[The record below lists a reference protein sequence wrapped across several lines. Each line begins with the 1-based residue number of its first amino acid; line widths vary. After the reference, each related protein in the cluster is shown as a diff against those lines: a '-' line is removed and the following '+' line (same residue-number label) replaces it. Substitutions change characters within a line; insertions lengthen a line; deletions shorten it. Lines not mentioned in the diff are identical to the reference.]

1 MSSSFDISKFMTKI
15 NAKPDSRLTHI
26 IKAAHFH
33 KLSDDE
39 ITKAVKHILEKAE
52 SKPSDESNPESKPK
66 SKPSGECLQKA
77 ACFGYLKLAK
87 LLIEKGV
94 NVNTRDR
101 NRNTPLI
108 NACHTKHFEIARFLI
123 ESGAFVSARN
133 HFSWSAL
140 KYTCLNN
147 NKDFVKYLIEHD
159 ANTDIITIDDKKN
172 IINKLVSKDANKYA
186 DMIEYLKKVRDTL
199 GKKE

>member
-15 NAKPDSRLTHI
+15 NTKSDRLTHI
-26 IKAAHFH
+26 IKAAHIH
-33 KLSDDE
+33 KISDDE
-39 ITKAVKHILEKAE
+39 ITKAAKHILEKAE
-52 SKPSDESNPESKPK
+52 

-101 NRNTPLI
+101 NKNTPLI
-108 NACHTKHFEIARFLI
+108 NACHTKHFEVARFLI
-123 ESGAFVSARN
+123 ESGTFVSARN
-133 HFSWSAL
+133 HYGWSGL

-147 NKDFVKYLIEHD
+147 NKEFVRYLIEHD
-159 ANTDIITIDDKKN
+159 ANTDIITVDNNRN